1 MTNRQFSFLI
11 FVLFLLLAAL
21 TLTLIGVLTE
31 YWYYVEADSN
41 LNETMQQHWN
51 YNYGLWKKC
60 YTDIPRDIV
69 KNKVGSCVTIYQ
81 DLIKR
86 DESSLDKDGQVYMHL
101 SRSVVGFAIAMG
113 AVQLAAV
120 FTLICGNWPGN
131 CKTIRKGKLYLSASL
146 ILLFATMCG
155 IVSGIS
161 FIALRD
167 LDRKDRGMYPYGVS
181 SQYGWSF
188 MVTWISA
195 GLNIVDSFILL
206 CLLRTVYD
214 DVNEGKKY
222 YYYNMGN

>member
-21 TLTLIGVLTE
+21 ALTLIGVLTE
-31 YWYYVEADSN
+31 YWYFVEADSN
-41 LNETMQQHWN
+41 LNETMQREWN

-60 YTDIPRDIV
+60 YPGIPQDIV
-69 KNKVGSCVTIYQ
+69 KNKIGSCVTIYQ
-81 DLIKR
+81 DLIKV
-86 DESSLDKDGQVYMHL
+86 DESRLDNEGQIYMHL
-101 SRSVVGFAIAMG
+101 SRSVVGFAITMG
-113 AVQLAAV
+113 AVQIAAIL
-120 FTLICGNWPGN
+120 TLICGNWPGN
-131 CKTIRKGKLYLSASL
+131 CKTIRKGKLYLTSSL

-167 LDRKDRGMYPYGVS
+167 IDRKDRGIYPDGVS

-188 MVTWISA
+188 MVTWISS
-195 GLNIVDSFILL
+195 GLNLVDSFILL

-214 DVNEGKKY
+214 DVNEGNKY